1 VLSFNPKDQTER
13 ENYKML
19 TGTVIPRP
27 IAFVTSMSHDGI
39 LNGAPFSYFNI
50 VSSNPPMLSVS
61 VQKKGNLPK
70 DTAQNIK
77 QTKEFVVHIVDPD
90 NVKQINETAATLAP
104 EENELEKAGLTLAPS
119 TMISVPGVRES
130 KVRYECTLE
139 QSVEVGEGTDL
150 LIGKIVQFHI
160 DKDVYEEGG
169 YINYDNLDALSRLA
183 GPDYAKVG
191 EILSIK
197 RPR

>member
-1 VLSFNPKDQTER
+1 
-13 ENYKML
+13 
-19 TGTVIPRP
+19 
-27 IAFVTSMSHDGI
+27 
-39 LNGAPFSYFNI
+39 
-50 VSSNPPMLSVS
+50 
-61 VQKKGNLPK
+61 
-70 DTAQNIK
+70 
-77 QTKEFVVHIVDPD
+77 KEFVIHIVDPD

-119 TMISVPGVRES
+119 SMISVPGVRES

-139 QSVEVGEGTDL
+139 QSVEAGEGTDL
-150 LIGKIVQFHI
+150 LLGKIVQFHI
-160 DKDVYEEGG
+160 DNVVYEQGC
-169 YINYDNLDALSRLA
+169 YMNYDYLDALSRRA